1 MSTGLVLVDRG
12 FDFVTEEHG
21 VEMRRVQTNLSEK
34 RSNNHQ
40 KFASQTA
47 IPTGNKEKD
56 KISNV
61 LSLSRGFLRRK
72 HAYKG
77 SE

>member
-1 MSTGLVLVDRG
+1 MSTGLISVDRG

-34 RSNNHQ
+34 RSNKHGSGNN
-40 KFASQTA
+40 
-47 IPTGNKEKD
+47 INRNKEKD
-56 KISNV
+56 KKASTTNV
-61 LSLSRGFLRRK
+61 LSLSRNFLRRK

>member
-1 MSTGLVLVDRG
+1 MSTGLVTVDRG
-12 FDFVTEEHG
+12 FDFATEEHG

-34 RSNNHQ
+34 RSN
-40 KFASQTA
+40 
-47 IPTGNKEKD
+47 KEKD

-61 LSLSRGFLRRK
+61 LSLSKGFLRRK
-72 HAYKG
+72 HVYKG

>member
-1 MSTGLVLVDRG
+1 MSTGLVSVDRG
-12 FDFVTEEHG
+12 FDFAVEEHG

-34 RSNNHQ
+34 RASNS
-40 KFASQTA
+40 KLASKTA
-47 IPTGNKEKD
+47 AMFSKEKG

-72 HAYKG
+72 HVYKG

>member
-1 MSTGLVLVDRG
+1 MSTGLISADRG

-34 RSNNHQ
+34 RSNNQ
-40 KFASQTA
+40 NLASKATA
-47 IPTGNKEKD
+47 ILNKEKD

-61 LSLSRGFLRRK
+61 LSLSRSFLRRK